1 VRQPDKET
9 IMAFIERSDD
19 KGSSYNDILRTA
31 PAWLVAEV
39 SEMRMQNSLPP
50 LPFKGIP
57 NDQGT
62 PEQLDAN
69 LHALTLR
76 KLEMLKEEANAVR

>member
-1 VRQPDKET
+1 MSFV
-9 IMAFIERSDD
+9 ERSDN
-19 KGSSYNDILRTA
+19 KGSSFTDILRTA

-39 SEMRMQNSLPP
+39 SESRMANSLPP

-62 PEQLDAN
+62 PEQIDAN

-76 KLEMLKEEANAVR
+76 KLELLKEEAIEVR

>member
-1 VRQPDKET
+1 MSFV
-9 IMAFIERSDD
+9 ERSDN
-19 KGSSYNDILRTA
+19 KSSSFTDILRTA
-31 PAWLVAEV
+31 PAWLVQEV
-39 SEMRMQNSLPP
+39 SEARMANFLPP

-62 PEQLDAN
+62 PEQIDAN

-76 KLEMLKEEANAVR
+76 KVELLKAEALEVR

>member
-1 VRQPDKET
+1 
-9 IMAFIERSDD
+9 MSFIERSDGT
-19 KGSSYNDILRTA
+19 GSSFTDILRTA
-31 PAWLVAEV
+31 PAWLVAEI
-39 SEMRMQNSLPP
+39 SEARMANSLPP

-62 PEQLDAN
+62 PEQIDAN

-76 KLEMLKEEANAVR
+76 KLELLKEEAAVEVR